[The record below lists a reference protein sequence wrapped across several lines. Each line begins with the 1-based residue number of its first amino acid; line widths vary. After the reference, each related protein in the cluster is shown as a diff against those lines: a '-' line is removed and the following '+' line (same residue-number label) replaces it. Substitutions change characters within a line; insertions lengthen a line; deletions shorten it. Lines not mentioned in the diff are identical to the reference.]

1 MKCPPPFPLTLSQF
15 STMTPQKMSRN
26 DTITDKNDNS
36 NGEEQLVEE
45 KEEEEDE
52 HFYESLDRI
61 ASSSCSC
68 STSNSDSD
76 PDPTRSNSPRLL
88 ASNYHVWISQPESIS
103 ERRQRLLLQMGL
115 SSDPSLSRSKP
126 ETAHNG
132 DFYFNRSLSSDRL
145 IGEKLH
151 GLCPSDSTAVAR
163 SKSESGGSVDHD
175 NDDDEFNSCYSSS
188 VYCSPS
194 SIFLQDS
201 INVNSNDSNYS
212 CSDNNINNNRH
223 SNNGLFV
230 AGCGK
235 KCKSKN
241 GSSPKEGSVSVDVV
255 SPNKPPSGK
264 QHCRKMEVN
273 RSDSANSN
281 GDLNGSLSVGSSVE
295 FAEELA
301 EELECNGGDTDGAVV
316 DEGGSRVCTIKNL
329 DNGKEFVVNEI
340 REDGMW
346 NKLKEVGTGRQLT
359 MEEFEMSVGH
369 SPIVQELM
377 RRQIVE
383 DGTRE
388 NLDADA
394 NGGIGGGVSKFKKK
408 GSWFRSIKSVANS
421 VTGNKE
427 RRSSDERDT
436 GSEKGGRRS
445 SSATDDSQDVSF
457 HGPERVRVR
466 QYGRPSK
473 ELSALYKSQEIQA
486 HNGSIWSI
494 KFSLDGRYLASAG
507 EDCVINIWQVVESE
521 RKGEL
526 LMEKP
531 YDGGLNLL
539 LMANGS
545 PEPNLL
551 SPLVDTHQEKKRR
564 GRSSISRK
572 SLSLDHIIMPETV
585 FALTD
590 KPICSFEGHL
600 DDVLDLSWSKSQHL
614 LSSSMDKTVRLW
626 HLSSNTCLKIFSH
639 SDYVTCIQFNPV
651 DDRYFISGSLD
662 AKVRIWS
669 IPDRQVVDWNDLHE
683 IVTAACYT
691 PDGQGALVGS
701 YKGSCCLYNTCE
713 NKLQQKCQINLQNK
727 KKKAHL
733 KKITGFQFAPGS
745 SSEVIVTS
753 ADSRIRVIDG
763 VDLVHKFKGF
773 RNTNSQIS
781 ASLTAN
787 GKYVVSASED
797 SYVYVWKHE
806 ADSRLSRSKGVTV
819 TSSYEHFHCQ
829 DASVAIPWPG
839 MGDTWELQDTLS
851 GEQSGLDNHLDEVSI
866 VNHPPTPVEEASI
879 EGSQSLSGCTNSPLN
894 GIISSA
900 TNGYFFDRISAT
912 WPEEKLNLATRTRSP
927 HASVDISNGLSES
940 VSAYGMVI
948 VTAGLRG
955 EIRTFQNFGL
965 PVRI

>member
-1 MKCPPPFPLTLSQF
+1 
-15 STMTPQKMSRN
+15 
-26 DTITDKNDNS
+26 
-36 NGEEQLVEE
+36 
-45 KEEEEDE
+45 
-52 HFYESLDRI
+52 
-61 ASSSCSC
+61 
-68 STSNSDSD
+68 
-76 PDPTRSNSPRLL
+76 
-88 ASNYHVWISQPESIS
+88 
-103 ERRQRLLLQMGL
+103 
-115 SSDPSLSRSKP
+115 
-126 ETAHNG
+126 
-132 DFYFNRSLSSDRL
+132 
-145 IGEKLH
+145 
-151 GLCPSDSTAVAR
+151 
-163 SKSESGGSVDHD
+163 
-175 NDDDEFNSCYSSS
+175 
-188 VYCSPS
+188 
-194 SIFLQDS
+194 S

-255 SPNKPPSGK
+255 SPNKPPTGK

-295 FAEELA
+295 FAEEL
-301 EELECNGGDTDGAVV
+301 ECDGADTDGAVV

-408 GSWFRSIKSVANS
+408 GSWLRSIKSVANS
-421 VTGNKE
+421 VTGSKE

-436 GSEKGGRRS
+436 GSERGGRRS

-531 YDGGLNLL
+531 CDGGLNLL

-545 PEPNLL
+545 PEPNFL
-551 SPLVDTHQEKKRR
+551 SPLVDSHQEKKRR

-572 SLSLDHIIMPETV
+572 SLSLDYIIMPETV

-683 IVTAACYT
+683 MVTAACYT

-733 KKITGFQFAPGS
+733 KKITGFQ
-745 SSEVIVTS
+745 
-753 ADSRIRVIDG
+753 
-763 VDLVHKFKGF
+763 
-773 RNTNSQIS
+773 
-781 ASLTAN
+781 
-787 GKYVVSASED
+787 
-797 SYVYVWKHE
+797 HE
-806 ADSRLSRSKGVTV
+806 ADSRLSRSKAVTV
-819 TSSYEHFHCQ
+819 TRSYEHFHCQ

-927 HASVDISNGLSES
+927 RASVDISNELSEG
-940 VSAYGMVI
+940 VSAYGLFLTASKVI
-948 VTAGLRG
+948 PQKSPLGVNSGRQAH
-955 EIRTFQNFGL
+955 IRS
-965 PVRI
+965 